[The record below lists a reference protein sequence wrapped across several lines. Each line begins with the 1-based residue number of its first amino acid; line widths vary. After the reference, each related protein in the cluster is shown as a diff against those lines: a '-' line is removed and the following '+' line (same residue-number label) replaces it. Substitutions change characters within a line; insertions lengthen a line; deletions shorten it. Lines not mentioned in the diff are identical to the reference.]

1 MKKIIV
7 YITLAAGMVCS
18 SCSDWLDLTPNNE
31 RVTSEYWKTKEDVE
45 AVLASGYNSL
55 RKMVPTFV
63 DWGELRG
70 GSVYAPTNTTKQKLQ
85 NFQLTPSDALCKWA
99 GMYEVLNMANSVI
112 KYAPEAQTID
122 ETYTTQS
129 MNSHLTEA
137 YFIRALSYFY
147 LVRNFRDV
155 PLVLEPYV
163 NDAAPYRIA
172 QSDEK
177 KVIAQIKTDL
187 QTAIDSGAAKE
198 FFEDDDWAGAS
209 KGRATKWAI
218 YALMAD
224 VCLWSEDYDG
234 CIRYADMVLSATA
247 IQRPA
252 FMKNSELWFDIYYP
266 GNSNESIFE
275 LNWDQGAYDIQQ
287 TGSPSELFKLASNAA
302 YQFVWDDGG
311 DKMADRL
318 IAEAAEGSVR
328 AVNTCNVN
336 GTAYCVW
343 KYQGT
348 RINDWV
354 ASRPSTE
361 QDANWIIYRMAD
373 VMLMKAEALIWKGAD
388 GYQDALDLMNTV
400 RQRSTLSDL
409 PLDASSAGE
418 QEMLEALLNERDM
431 ELAAEGKRWYD
442 LLRFAR
448 NKGGIYKNAF
458 ISLIEANNITANTS
472 WLHSTL
478 VNEDAWFLPV
488 NQSEMDAN
496 PLLIQNPYYTGITA

>member
-1 MKKIIV
+1 MKKLIV
-7 YITLAAGMVCS
+7 YVTLAAGLVCS

-31 RVTSEYWKTKEDVE
+31 RVTNEYWKTKEDVE

-63 DWGELRG
+63 DWGELRA
-70 GSVYAPTNTTKQKLQ
+70 GSVYSPSNTTKQKLQ
-85 NFQLTPSDALCKWA
+85 NFQLTPNDGLCKWA
-99 GMYEVLNMANSVI
+99 GMYDVLNMANSVI
-112 KYAPEAQTID
+112 KYASEAQKVD
-122 ETYTTQS
+122 ETYTTQA

-155 PLVLEPYV
+155 PLVLDPYV
-163 NDAAPYRIA
+163 NDAAPYHIA
-172 QSDEK
+172 QSKEK
-177 KVIAQIKTDL
+177 DVIAQIKADL

-198 FFEDDDWAGAS
+198 FFDDDEWTGAT
-209 KGRATKWAI
+209 KGRATKWAL

-224 VCLWSEDYDG
+224 VSLWSEDYDG
-234 CIRYADMVLSATA
+234 CIQYADKVLNATA
-247 IQRPA
+247 TQRPA

-275 LNWDQGAYDIQQ
+275 LNWDQGAYDVQQ
-287 TGSPSELFKLASNAA
+287 AGSPSELFKFASNTT
-302 YQFVWDDGG
+302 YQFVWDESGE
-311 DKMADRL
+311 KMANRL
-318 IAEAAEGSVR
+318 MDEAEVGSVR
-328 AVNTCNVN
+328 ATNTYNLE
-336 GTAYCVW
+336 GTSYCIW

-348 RINDWV
+348 RISDKV
-354 ASRPSTE
+354 SSRSSTE

-388 GYQDALDLMNTV
+388 GYQDAIDLMNSV
-400 RQRSTLSDL
+400 RERSMLAGLSI
-409 PLDASSAGE
+409 DASSASE

-442 LLRFAR
+442 LLRFGR
-448 NKGGIYKNAF
+448 SKGGIYKNAF
-458 ISLIEANNITANTS
+458 ISIIESNNITANTN

-478 VNEDAWFLPV
+478 VNDDAWFLPV
-488 NQSEMDAN
+488 NQTEMESN